1 MNFDNMSEEQYNKFI
16 DDIAG
21 ATVKLMIKKQAEYDA
36 ELKMELEKKYGY
48 VVEFNAANPD
58 DADNDKDLLL
68 ELEDSLQSAID
79 EERYE
84 DAEQIKK
91 QINQLN
97 SKKNDKN

>member
-48 VVEFNAANPD
+48 VVEFNAANPEYPD
-58 DADNDKDLLL
+58 DQDLLL
-68 ELEDSLQSAID
+68 ELEDSLRSAID

-84 DAEQIKK
+84 DAEELKK

-97 SKKNDKN
+97 SKQNDKN

>member
-16 DDIAG
+16 DDIAS

-48 VVEFNAANPD
+48 VVEFNAANPEYPD
-58 DADNDKDLLL
+58 DQDLLL

-84 DAEQIKK
+84 DAEQLKK

>member
-21 ATVKLMIKKQAEYDA
+21 ATVKLMLKKQAEYDA

-48 VVEFNAANPD
+48 VVEFNTANPEYPD
-58 DADNDKDLLL
+58 DQDLLL

-84 DAEQIKK
+84 DAEELKK

-97 SKKNDKN
+97 SKQNDKN

>member
-48 VVEFNAANPD
+48 VVEFNTANPEYPD
-58 DADNDKDLLL
+58 DQDLLL
-68 ELEDSLQSAID
+68 ELQDSLQSAID

-84 DAEQIKK
+84 DAEELKK

-97 SKKNDKN
+97 SKQNDKN

>member
-48 VVEFNAANPD
+48 VVEFNAANPEYPD
-58 DADNDKDLLL
+58 DQDLLL

-84 DAEQIKK
+84 DAEELKK

-97 SKKNDKN
+97 SKQNDKN

>member
-48 VVEFNAANPD
+48 VVEFNAANPEYPD
-58 DADNDKDLLL
+58 DQDLLL
-68 ELEDSLQSAID
+68 ELQDSLQSAID

-84 DAEQIKK
+84 DAEQLKK

>member
-48 VVEFNAANPD
+48 VVEFNTANPEYAD
-58 DADNDKDLLL
+58 DQDLLL

-84 DAEQIKK
+84 DAEELKK

>member
-48 VVEFNAANPD
+48 VVEFNAANPEYPD
-58 DADNDKDLLL
+58 DQDLLL

-84 DAEQIKK
+84 DAEELKK

>member
-16 DDIAG
+16 NDIAG

-48 VVEFNAANPD
+48 VVEFNAANPEYPD
-58 DADNDKDLLL
+58 DQDLLL

-84 DAEQIKK
+84 DAEELKK

>member
-1 MNFDNMSEEQYNKFI
+1 MLLTPN
-16 DDIAG
+16 
-21 ATVKLMIKKQAEYDA
+21 
-36 ELKMELEKKYGY
+36 
-48 VVEFNAANPD
+48 

-84 DAEQIKK
+84 DAEQLKK

>member
-48 VVEFNAANPD
+48 VVEFNTANPEYPD
-58 DADNDKDLLL
+58 DQDLLL
-68 ELEDSLQSAID
+68 ELQDSLQSAID

-84 DAEQIKK
+84 DAEELKK

>member
-48 VVEFNAANPD
+48 VVEFNAANPEYPD
-58 DADNDKDLLL
+58 DQDLLL

-84 DAEQIKK
+84 DAEQLKK

>member
-48 VVEFNAANPD
+48 VVEFNTANAEYPD
-58 DADNDKDLLL
+58 DQDLLL
-68 ELEDSLQSAID
+68 ELQDSLQSAID

-84 DAEQIKK
+84 DAEELKK

-97 SKKNDKN
+97 SKQNDKN

>member
-1 MNFDNMSEEQYNKFI
+1 MNFDNMNEEQYNKFV

-48 VVEFNAANPD
+48 VVEFNAANPEYPD
-58 DADNDKDLLL
+58 DQDLLL

-84 DAEQIKK
+84 DAEELKK

-97 SKKNDKN
+97 SKQNDKN

>member
-48 VVEFNAANPD
+48 VVEWNTSNPEYPD
-58 DADNDKDLLL
+58 DQDLLL

>member
-48 VVEFNAANPD
+48 VVEFNAANPEYPD
-58 DADNDKDLLL
+58 DQDLLF

-84 DAEQIKK
+84 DAEELKK

-97 SKKNDKN
+97 SKQNDKN

>member
-21 ATVKLMIKKQAEYDA
+21 ATVKLMLKKQAEYDA

-48 VVEFNAANPD
+48 VVDFNTANPEYPD
-58 DADNDKDLLL
+58 DQDLLL

-84 DAEQIKK
+84 DAEELKK

-97 SKKNDKN
+97 SKQNDKN

>member
-1 MNFDNMSEEQYNKFI
+1 MNFDNMNEEQYNKFI

-48 VVEFNAANPD
+48 VVEFNAANPEYPD
-58 DADNDKDLLL
+58 DQDLLL

-84 DAEQIKK
+84 DAEELKK

>member
-48 VVEFNAANPD
+48 VVEFNAANPEYPGD
-58 DADNDKDLLL
+58 QDLLL
-68 ELEDSLQSAID
+68 ELEDSLQSAIE

-84 DAEQIKK
+84 DAEELKK

>member
-48 VVEFNAANPD
+48 VVEFNTANPEYPD
-58 DADNDKDLLL
+58 DQDLLL

>member
-48 VVEFNAANPD
+48 VVEFNAANPEYPD
-58 DADNDKDLLL
+58 DQDLLL

-84 DAEQIKK
+84 DAEELKK

-97 SKKNDKN
+97 SKQNDIN

>member
-36 ELKMELEKKYGY
+36 ELKIELEKKYGY
-48 VVEFNAANPD
+48 VVDFNTANPEYPD
-58 DADNDKDLLL
+58 DQDLLL

-84 DAEQIKK
+84 DAEELKK

-97 SKKNDKN
+97 SKQNDKN

>member
-48 VVEFNAANPD
+48 VVEFNAASPEYPD
-58 DADNDKDLLL
+58 DQDLLL

-84 DAEQIKK
+84 DAEELKK

>member
-1 MNFDNMSEEQYNKFI
+1 MNFDNMNEEQYNKFV

-48 VVEFNAANPD
+48 VVEFNAANPEYPD
-58 DADNDKDLLL
+58 DQDLLL

-84 DAEQIKK
+84 DAEELKK

>member
-48 VVEFNAANPD
+48 VVDFNTANPEYPD
-58 DADNDKDLLL
+58 DQDLLL

-84 DAEQIKK
+84 DAEELKK

-97 SKKNDKN
+97 SKQNDKN

>member
-48 VVEFNAANPD
+48 VVEFNTANPEYPD
-58 DADNDKDLLL
+58 DQDLLL

-84 DAEQIKK
+84 DAEATKK
-91 QINQLN
+91 TN
-97 SKKNDKN
+97 

>member
-16 DDIAG
+16 NDIAG

-48 VVEFNAANPD
+48 VVEFNTANPEYPD
-58 DADNDKDLLL
+58 DQDLLL

-84 DAEQIKK
+84 DAEELKK

-97 SKKNDKN
+97 SKQNDKN

>member
-1 MNFDNMSEEQYNKFI
+1 MNFDNMNEEQYNKFI

-48 VVEFNAANPD
+48 VVEFNAANSEYPD
-58 DADNDKDLLL
+58 DQDLLL

-84 DAEQIKK
+84 DAEELKK

>member
-36 ELKMELEKKYGY
+36 ELKIELEKKYGY
-48 VVEFNAANPD
+48 VVEFNAANPEYPD
-58 DADNDKDLLL
+58 DQDLLL

-84 DAEQIKK
+84 DAEELKK

>member
-36 ELKMELEKKYGY
+36 ELKIELEKKYGY
-48 VVEFNAANPD
+48 VVEFNAANPEYPD
-58 DADNDKDLLL
+58 DQDLLL

>member
-16 DDIAG
+16 NDIAG

-48 VVEFNAANPD
+48 VVEFNAANPEYPD
-58 DADNDKDLLL
+58 DQDLLL

-84 DAEQIKK
+84 DAEELKK

-97 SKKNDKN
+97 SKQNDKN

>member
-48 VVEFNAANPD
+48 VVEFNAAN
-58 DADNDKDLLL
+58 
-68 ELEDSLQSAID
+68 S
-79 EERYE
+79 
-84 DAEQIKK
+84 
-91 QINQLN
+91 
-97 SKKNDKN
+97 

>member
-48 VVEFNAANPD
+48 VVEFNTANPEYPD
-58 DADNDKDLLL
+58 DQDLLL

-84 DAEQIKK
+84 DAEELKK

-97 SKKNDKN
+97 SKQNDKN

>member
-1 MNFDNMSEEQYNKFI
+1 M
-16 DDIAG
+16 
-21 ATVKLMIKKQAEYDA
+21 ATLLSSMLLTPMI
-36 ELKMELEKKYGY
+36 
-48 VVEFNAANPD
+48 
-58 DADNDKDLLL
+58 ADNDKDLLL

>member
-1 MNFDNMSEEQYNKFI
+1 MNFDNMNEEQYNKFV

-48 VVEFNAANPD
+48 VVEFNAANPEYPD
-58 DADNDKDLLL
+58 DQDLLL

-84 DAEQIKK
+84 DAEQLKK

>member
-16 DDIAG
+16 NDIAG

-48 VVEFNAANPD
+48 VVEFNTANPEYPD
-58 DADNDKDLLL
+58 DQDLLL
-68 ELEDSLQSAID
+68 ELQDSLQSAID

-84 DAEQIKK
+84 DAEELKK

-97 SKKNDKN
+97 SKQNDKN

>member
-48 VVEFNAANPD
+48 VVEFNTANPEYPD
-58 DADNDKDLLL
+58 DQDLLL

-84 DAEQIKK
+84 DAEELKK

>member
-48 VVEFNAANPD
+48 VVEFNTANPEYPD
-58 DADNDKDLLL
+58 DQDLLL
-68 ELEDSLQSAID
+68 ELEDSLRSAID

-84 DAEQIKK
+84 DAEELKK

-97 SKKNDKN
+97 SKQNDKN

>member
-48 VVEFNAANPD
+48 VVEFNAANPEYPD
-58 DADNDKDLLL
+58 DQDLLL
-68 ELEDSLQSAID
+68 ELEDSLQSAIY

-84 DAEQIKK
+84 DAEELKK